1 MPATFIYEQAHCKI
15 IYFFSC
21 LLTLGLMDVI
31 LQAHFSYHSALLSER
46 FNWFHSCWGVSYS
59 RTWFP
64 GSFEVL
70 QCTAGSGSFE
80 QVHQCYCFSRMHFC
94 LFAVWL
100 SASDLKCLWAC
111 CQGTAFRL
119 DPNLVSLAFL
129 PPASKCHFS
138 SERSYNSRWK
148 RV

>member
-1 MPATFIYEQAHCKI
+1 MSKHIARSFISSPVFKHWDWWVLSYKPTSPITQH
-15 IYFFSC
+15 YR
-21 LLTLGLMDVI
+21 
-31 LQAHFSYHSALLSER
+31 HFSER
-46 FNWFHSCWGVSYS
+46 FSWFHSCRGASYS
-59 RTWFP
+59 TTWFP
-64 GSFEVL
+64 GSFEAF

-80 QVHQCYCFSRMHFC
+80 QVQQCYCFSRMHFW
-94 LFAVWL
+94 LFALWL

-129 PPASKCHFS
+129 PPARKCHFS